1 MPDEEVITAMKRLK
15 KSAKLLLLRATTA
28 YYKARYRGKATFGT
42 GVKVHGRLLIEGPG
56 RVEIGDGVA
65 FDVSWQ
71 QPTRISTLGSD
82 TTVTIGA
89 GCYIN
94 GMEVVAADDV
104 VIGPGCII
112 GDALIMTTDF
122 HSTARDRRD
131 PHAVVRRGP
140 VTIGANV
147 WLARRTTVLRA
158 VTIGEDSVIALGT
171 VVSADVPA
179 GSVVAGSQQRVVRRV
194 AASSTVHGDNA
205 APRAVTDVQDE
216 AMSRR

>member
-1 MPDEEVITAMKRLK
+1 MKKAISAMNRMKQ
-15 KSAKLLLLRATTA
+15 SAKLLLLRATTA
-28 YYKARYRGKATFGT
+28 YYKARYHGNVTFGE
-42 GVKVHGRLLIEGPG
+42 GVKVHGRLVIEGPG
-56 RVEIGDGVA
+56 RVEIGNGVA
-65 FDVSWQ
+65 FDVSWR
-71 QPTRISTLGSD
+71 QPTRISTLGPD
-82 TTVTIGA
+82 TIVTIGA

-131 PHAVVRRGP
+131 PQAVVRRGP

-179 GSVVAGSQQRVVRRV
+179 GSVVVGSQQRVVRSV
-194 AASSTVHGDNA
+194 AASSTVHIDKSAPPA
-205 APRAVTDVQDE
+205 AVEGRAV
-216 AMSRR
+216 SRR